1 MCVISALVATGM
13 TTAMAWATTISTAAS
28 LIGTA
33 VGVTSS
39 IQQGKAQKA
48 QYNYQAAVERRNAQ
62 KAQANAEQ
70 TRQEGIEE
78 ARMQRMKTIQK
89 IGAQQAAMAAN
100 GFDIASGTNL
110 DVVEDTAAIGEL
122 DALTTTYNAETKAL
136 SYESQSENLT
146 NQANLDV
153 IAGQNAYRAGVTNA
167 IGTGL
172 KGLGDAAKVS
182 ADWFGNN
189 SVGVKR
195 GQLVS
200 GGIKGDNITFA

>member
-1 MCVISALVATGM
+1 MCVITGTVLTAISVATALAS
-13 TTAMAWATTISTAAS
+13 TAMS
-28 LIGTA
+28 
-33 VGVTSS
+33 VVSS
-39 IQQGKAQKA
+39 VQQGKAQKA
-48 QYNYQAAVERRNAQ
+48 QYNYQAAVAKRNAQ

-110 DVVEDTAAIGEL
+110 DVVEDTAALGEL

-136 SYESQSENLT
+136 SFESKAENFN

-153 IAGQNAYRAGVTNA
+153 IAGENAYRAGITNA

-172 KGLGDAAKVS
+172 KGLGDVASVS
-182 ADWFGNN
+182 SDWFDKN
-189 SVGVKR
+189 SIGVSTEYGTPKASNSKIRNGKGYVGT
-195 GQLVS
+195 LP
-200 GGIKGDNITFA
+200 TF